1 MLGIAFAMAPPGG
14 EGGGILNLNLSVGAR
29 GELVETLEGLG
40 VLAPVKTEGE
50 YRMLK
55 KDPLVVQGTMEKP
68 DFSNFWALLAEGL
81 GLGGFDPPEP
91 K

>member
-1 MLGIAFAMAPPGG
+1 
-14 EGGGILNLNLSVGAR
+14 
-29 GELVETLEGLG
+29 
-40 VLAPVKTEGE
+40 
-50 YRMLK
+50 MLK

-91 K
+91 D